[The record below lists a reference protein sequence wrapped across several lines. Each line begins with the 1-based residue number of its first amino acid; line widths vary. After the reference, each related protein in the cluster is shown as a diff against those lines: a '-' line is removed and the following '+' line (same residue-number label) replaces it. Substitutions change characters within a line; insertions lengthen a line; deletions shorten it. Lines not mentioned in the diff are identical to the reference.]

1 MNETV
6 TVGKRLIPLEHI
18 ALIEPFDTTTQLPLP
33 TERSF
38 QARVVLVDRD
48 SVLTDQPLSA
58 FPEKYGFRLLSEDG
72 IATNPTVHFSVE
84 AFTPTEGFQPTK
96 PFRTRLMWRDLDGEK
111 QSKLLLAEP
120 ETVLAVAVR
129 GESVV
134 AEEVPQK
141 KKTTQRNRRRTV
153 IPTP

>member
-18 ALIEPFDTTTQLPLP
+18 ALIEPFDATTQLPLP

-48 SVLTDQPLSA
+48 SVLTDEPLSA
-58 FPEKYGFRLLSEDG
+58 FPERYGFRLLSEDG
-72 IATNPTVHFSVE
+72 IATNPAVHFSVE

-111 QSKLLLAEP
+111 QSKLLLAPP
-120 ETVLAVAVR
+120 ETVLAIAVR
-129 GESVV
+129 GESEP
-134 AEEVPQK
+134 AEAPLKQTKIVR
-141 KKTTQRNRRRTV
+141 RNRRRAV
-153 IPTP
+153 APTP